1 MSEDA
6 PKVVQDAILVLKTVK
21 SELDDGRKPY
31 ASDIRRIIERGL
43 GLGFAQY
50 IQFLERYGFVTLDR
64 RSDLLKLTRAGQA
77 VVSSDPD
84 RISALE
90 GDARYY
96 FGEQF
101 EQAEAQK
108 AAEALEEQQGVK
120 FDGRYLRYESLGKG
134 GLGTVWRGRLLSI
147 DRPVAIKTID
157 HLFSYFTPQQRDEI
171 VRRLLLAV
179 RKHATIVSPF
189 VIQILDQNTIHDPP
203 YYTMEYAPG
212 GNLRALL
219 DRGALPAP
227 VALRYF
233 VQVALGLKAAHE
245 VGMIHRDLK
254 PENILLDG
262 QGNAK
267 LSDFSMT
274 RIVERDGR
282 SMVQAYVGFG
292 SVGYMAPEQFH
303 PGRTP
308 GPRADIYALGILLY
322 EMLVGRLPGR
332 RSPMPSEVVEGL
344 SSDLDDIFDFMT
356 QDDPGKRP
364 RNIDQVL
371 TAIWTSKPLVE
382 LLDARQAPFFI
393 DPPVELPG
401 FPQRGQVALPQEG
414 ESAPTSAS
422 APSGPQDPQ
431 SPTPQSFSPQSPTP
445 QSPSLQSSSPQPVAS
460 EPEAEAAEPEPEPEP
475 VKIPAPTRSRPTPPS
490 RTGSAVLGRMSVT
503 KPPAPEPVEAADE
516 AEPVEREASGSEAP
530 ESEAPESE
538 APAIEAS
545 KIERSE
551 DEPAEDEIVEI
562 KAPEP
567 PAALAPTSEPE
578 AEDEILELEAA
589 ELGVIEE
596 SEQTQDGPE
605 DEGAESNPPMA
616 ATMAVSIIDDSV
628 ELESPKPAKPLP
640 IPKATPIPARAVP
653 VAAKLADEPEALFA
667 DDPEASAEQTGEFE
681 NELPA
686 DGDMTGAMEL
696 GAQAFLEEG
705 EEDDSIADPRL
716 STAVVDTRKAAEPS
730 KAQKNLSEALKH
742 IRK

>member
-6 PKVVQDAILVLKTVK
+6 PKVVQDAILVLRTVK

-77 VVSSDPD
+77 VVDADPD
-84 RISALE
+84 RIGALE

-120 FDGRYLRYESLGKG
+120 FDARYLRYESLGKG

-157 HLFSYFTPQQRDEI
+157 HLFSYFTPQQKDEI

-179 RKHATIVSPF
+179 RKHATIISPF
-189 VIQILDQNTIHDPP
+189 VVQILDQNTLHDPP

-212 GNLRALL
+212 GNLRTLL

-227 VALRYF
+227 VAMRYF
-233 VQVALGLKAAHE
+233 IQVALGLKAAHE

-254 PENILLDG
+254 PENILLDDS
-262 QGNAK
+262 GNAK
-267 LSDFSMT
+267 ISDFSMT

-332 RSPMPSEVVEGL
+332 RSPMPSDVVEGL
-344 SSDLDDIFDFMT
+344 STDIDDIFDFMT
-356 QDDPGKRP
+356 QDDPAKRP

-371 TAIWTSKPLVE
+371 TQIWTSKTLVE
-382 LLDARQAPFFI
+382 LLDARQAPFFVE
-393 DPPVELPG
+393 PPVELPG
-401 FPQRGQVALPQEG
+401 FPERGQVALPPEAGAREVPSVPTAAPRTVSSSPKIEETPAEG
-414 ESAPTSAS
+414 DDPEPERAGAS
-422 APSGPQDPQ
+422 EPLPSEPLTA
-431 SPTPQSFSPQSPTP
+431 SPTPVIAPRKPKASLASAGRP
-445 QSPSLQSSSPQPVAS
+445 SPSKPASTLGRISLTSREIPEVKEVHRAPPEGEPNTPDTPLPSKATSAKSEDASKTSSLENKAGEAS
-460 EPEAEAAEPEPEPEP
+460 IAST
-475 VKIPAPTRSRPTPPS
+475 PTTPPI
-490 RTGSAVLGRMSVT
+490 
-503 KPPAPEPVEAADE
+503 PEEEAIDLSEE
-516 AEPVEREASGSEAP
+516 AMPL
-530 ESEAPESE
+530 
-538 APAIEAS
+538 
-545 KIERSE
+545 
-551 DEPAEDEIVEI
+551 D
-562 KAPEP
+562 
-567 PAALAPTSEPE
+567 
-578 AEDEILELEAA
+578 
-589 ELGVIEE
+589 E
-596 SEQTQDGPE
+596 SEQTQDGPD
-605 DEGAESNPPMA
+605 DEASLVDPAPAGEAPMA
-616 ATMAVSIIDDSV
+616 ATMAVSIIDESV
-628 ELESPKPAKPLP
+628 DDAPRPSPVPKPAQA
-640 IPKATPIPARAVP
+640 IPVATPVPAS
-653 VAAKLADEPEALFA
+653 PEAGVDVSEELFA
-667 DDPEASAEQTGEFE
+667 DDDLEDEIKRPDQTGEFE
-681 NELPA
+681 NELPP
-686 DGDMTGAMEL
+686 DGDMTGAMEM

-705 EEDDSIADPRL
+705 DDDSVADPRL
-716 STAVVDTRKAAEPS
+716 STAVVDTRKAEGPS
-730 KAQKNLSEALKH
+730 QAQRNLSETLKH
-742 IRK
+742 IRKG